1 MTHPTTLA
9 NPDLTHISARDK
21 AEILAQALPY
31 IRKFHGKT
39 MVIKYGGNAMTDP
52 ALQADFAEDVVLLKL
67 VGINPVVVHGGGPQ
81 IETAL
86 NRLGK
91 KGEFIQGMRVTDDET
106 MEVVEWVLAGQVQQ
120 DIVGLIN
127 QAGGKAVGLTGRD
140 GGLIRAKKLS
150 MTDNKDPSKAH
161 DVGFVGDIV
170 SIDPSVVKA
179 LQDDAFIPVISP
191 IGFGENNESYNINAD
206 VVAGKLAIVLK
217 AEKLVLLTNTPG
229 VLDKSGKLLTDL
241 TAREIDELFADGTIS
256 GGMLPKI
263 AGALD
268 AAKSGVNSVHI
279 IDGRVPHAMLL
290 EILTEQAFGTMIR
303 SH

>member
-1 MTHPTTLA
+1 MSTFSPA
-9 NPDLTHISARDK
+9 D
-21 AEILAQALPY
+21 ILAQALPY

-39 MVIKYGGNAMTDP
+39 LVIKYGGNAMTDP
-52 ALQADFAEDVVLLKL
+52 ALQKAFAEDVVLLKL
-67 VGINPVVVHGGGPQ
+67 VGMNPVVVHGGGPQ

-86 NRLGK
+86 KRLGK
-91 KGEFIQGMRVTDDET
+91 TGEFIQGMRVTDAET
-106 MEVVEWVLAGQVQQ
+106 MEVVEWVLGGEVQQ

-140 GGLIRAKKLS
+140 GAMIRAKKLKLHD
-150 MTDNKDPSKAH
+150 TQDPSKEY
-161 DVGFVGDIV
+161 DVGQVGDIV

-206 VVAGKLAIVLK
+206 VVAAKLATVLS
-217 AEKLVLLTNTPG
+217 AEKLLMLTNIRG
-229 VLDKSGKLLTDL
+229 VLDKAGELLTEL
-241 TAREIDELFADGTIS
+241 TPRRIDELCADGTIS
-256 GGMLPKI
+256 GGMIPKI

-268 AAKSGVNSVHI
+268 AAKSGVNAVHI

-290 EILTEQAFGTMIR
+290 EVLTEQAFGTMIR